1 MKPARASATCPC
13 VSLLTGVELICLID
27 LIGKICCLAVVSSA
41 EDLDVAG
48 VRIPPGIQLVFG
60 AWQLIGIGLLV
71 GAAVGAL
78 YRIETH
84 LRLYQLYWQGSAI
97 IYFFGG
103 VIIAFSGNLCST
115 VISAEAMRHGT
126 AVVCGFV
133 DTFFLTWGCIGLGL
147 CIYFG
152 LVVGAAADEI
162 AAEIPT
168 GLLERFRKAEEAKA
182 EYETFPTYGAAGPRA
197 MPVPWVPG
205 VALPA
210 APVSMPPIPSGPMMS
225 APMPVQAASMPVMPG
240 PPLMASG
247 MAPQPTLVPGAA
259 TPPDASPSAQENPF
273 STKN

>member
-1 MKPARASATCPC
+1 MKPARASSICPC
-13 VSLLTGVELICLID
+13 LSLLTGVELICLID

-48 VRIPPGIQLVFG
+48 VRVPPGIQLVFG

-84 LRLYQLYWQGSAI
+84 LRLYQLYWQASAI

-147 CIYFG
+147 CVYFG

-162 AAEIPT
+162 ASEIPT

-210 APVSMPPIPSGPMMS
+210 APVSMPPIPTGPMMS
-225 APMPVQAASMPVMPG
+225 GPMPVHAASVPAMPVG
-240 PPLMASG
+240 PPMVPSAAPVLPSG
-247 MAPQPTLVPGAA
+247 PG
-259 TPPDASPSAQENPF
+259 TPVAGTMMPAQENPF
-273 STKN
+273 AVK

>member
-1 MKPARASATCPC
+1 MKPARVSATCPC

-97 IYFFGG
+97 VYLFAG
-103 VIIAFSGNLCST
+103 VVIAFSGNLCST
-115 VISAEAMRHGT
+115 VVSAEAMRHGT

-133 DTFFLTWGCIGLGL
+133 DTFFLTWGVIGLGL

-152 LVVGAAADEI
+152 IVVGAAADEI

-210 APVSMPPIPSGPMMS
+210 AAQSMPPVPTMPMTSGPV
-225 APMPVQAASMPVMPG
+225 PVQAASMPAMPVG
-240 PPLMASG
+240 PPMVPSG
-247 MAPQPTLVPGAA
+247 MPA
-259 TPPDASPSAQENPF
+259 TPGMPAGPVENPF
-273 STKN
+273 TVPGPH